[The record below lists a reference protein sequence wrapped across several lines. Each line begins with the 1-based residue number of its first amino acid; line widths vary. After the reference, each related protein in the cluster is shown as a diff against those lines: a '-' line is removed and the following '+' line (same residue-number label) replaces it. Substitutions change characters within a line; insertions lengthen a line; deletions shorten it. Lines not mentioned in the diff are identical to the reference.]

1 MSSSSSNRKTF
12 ETSASTIQAGDP
24 SILIHHVQ
32 PPPASSSSKLI
43 NNSKLIQSSV
53 YHHRSILD
61 TIPNKETQPDIKYL
75 NEFSVDSNKKKLLI
89 SQQQHGSSLRLN
101 TVDVVIPTG
110 NFKQ

>member
-32 PPPASSSSKLI
+32 PPPSSLSSKIL
-43 NNSKLIQSSV
+43 NNSKLIPSSV

-61 TIPNKETQPDIKYL
+61 SIPSKETQADIKYL
-75 NEFSVDSNKKKLLI
+75 NDFSMDNKKKLLLAQ
-89 SQQQHGSSLRLN
+89 QQQHGNILRLN

-110 NFKQ
+110 KLN

>member
-32 PPPASSSSKLI
+32 PPLTSSSSKLI
-43 NNSKLIQSSV
+43 NNSKIIQSSG
-53 YHHRSILD
+53 YHHRSVLD
-61 TIPNKETQPDIKYL
+61 TIPSKENQVDIKYI
-75 NEFSVDSNKKKLLI
+75 NEFSVDNNKKKLLLA
-89 SQQQHGSSLRLN
+89 QQQNNNSLRLN

-110 NFKQ
+110 KFI